1 MHNHREKSR
10 KTNKE
15 EDVKAASSREKER
28 IRAGKELQEAKK
40 IAEENERKR
49 YIALRKAEKEE
60 ENRAREKIR
69 QKLQHDK
76 AERRGR
82 LGLPLQNHASLT
94 TSTPTVQENKK
105 MLPGMST
112 EVRVNSTTKVDLM
125 RECLRSI
132 RRHNK
137 DDGFKVKRAFET
149 LLIYV
154 RNVARDPDEDK
165 FRKIRMSNPAFKFRT

>member
-76 AERRGR
+76 VTAE
-82 LGLPLQNHASLT
+82 LHFSLHADT
-94 TSTPTVQENKK
+94 MQTI
-105 MLPGMST
+105 G
-112 EVRVNSTTKVDLM
+112 
-125 RECLRSI
+125 C
-132 RRHNK
+132 
-137 DDGFKVKRAFET
+137 
-149 LLIYV
+149 
-154 RNVARDPDEDK
+154 
-165 FRKIRMSNPAFKFRT
+165 